1 MTLFE
6 PNTTLMGMGCWP
18 IGGAM
23 FNGDTSLGYSR
34 SDDGEAIQAIHAA
47 LDAGIHLF
55 DTAAAYGAGHADR
68 LLAQALRGRSEA
80 MIVSKIGLR
89 IDEASKQVSE
99 ADADPNHVIPAIE
112 RCLDRLDRDCIDI
125 LLLHVND
132 MEVALAEPLFDQME
146 QARAAGKIRGYG
158 WSTDFTA
165 SAEAMAGRAG
175 FVAVEHAMNVFLDAP
190 RMSAALDRHGLTP
203 LIRSPLAMGLLGGG
217 YGADSLLPG
226 DDVRAGDQNWI
237 SYFSEGRP
245 NPEFLTRLDAVRE
258 LLQSGGRSLAQGA
271 LCWLWGRSPACIPLP
286 GARNAAQITDSA
298 GALRHGPLP
307 PAVMD
312 EIDALMPRN
321 PEAEDRAR

>member
-6 PNTTLMGMGCWP
+6 QNTTLMGMGCWP

-34 SDDGEAIQAIHAA
+34 SDDTEAIRAIHAA

-68 LLAQALRGRSEA
+68 LLAKALRGRSEA

-89 IDEASKQVSE
+89 IDEATKQVGE
-99 ADADPNHVIPAIE
+99 PDPDPSHVMPAID

-132 MEVALAEPLFDQME
+132 MDVALAELLFDQME
-146 QARAAGKIRGYG
+146 RARAAGKIRGYG

-165 SAEAMAGRAG
+165 SAEAMADRAG

-190 RMSAALDRHGLTP
+190 RMRAALDARGLTP

-217 YGADSLLPG
+217 YGVDNVLPD
-226 DDVRAGDQNWI
+226 DDVRATDQNWVA
-237 SYFSEGRP
+237 YFSQGRP
-245 NPEFLTRLDAVRE
+245 NPEFLARLDAVRE
-258 LLQSGGRSLAQGA
+258 LLLSGGRSLAQGA
-271 LCWLWGRSPACIPLP
+271 ICWLWSRSPACIPLP
-286 GARNAAQITDSA
+286 GARTAEQIIDSA
-298 GALRHGPLP
+298 GALSFGPLP
-307 PAVMD
+307 PAVMA
-312 EIDALMPRN
+312 EIDALLPRS
-321 PEAEDRAR
+321 PEIKDQAR